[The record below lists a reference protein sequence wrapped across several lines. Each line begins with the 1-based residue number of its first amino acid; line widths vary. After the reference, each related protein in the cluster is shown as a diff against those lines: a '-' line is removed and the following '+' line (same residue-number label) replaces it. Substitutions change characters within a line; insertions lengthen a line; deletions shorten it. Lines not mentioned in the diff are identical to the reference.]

1 MWKIEPKIVAK
12 FVEKL
17 PYLRRMERPV
27 IQKILAFPELW
38 RPTVH
43 TILHIFLKPHF
54 CNTIPPPVHTNSV
67 NPHTETE
74 SFLIHSPEWFNFYL
88 IFILLA
94 SPKKQQQQNIQR
106 N

>member
-1 MWKIEPKIVAK
+1 
-12 FVEKL
+12 
-17 PYLRRMERPV
+17 MERPV

-43 TILHIFLKPHF
+43 TILDIFLKPHF
-54 CNTIPPPVHTNSV
+54 CNTIPPPVHTNPV
-67 NPHTETE
+67 NPHTENE
-74 SFLIHSPEWFNFYL
+74 SFQSTRQSGL
-88 IFILLA
+88 IFIFKIFVLLP